1 MKRSICLLLAVLL
14 LAALLAG
21 CAEPPKPTDT
31 NAEATGDSAKNTE
44 TAAQTETAA
53 DTGTEPA
60 ETEPVETEP
69 IETEPARTEPAG
81 SGEDPEEEFAME
93 EFLDQLVK
101 SHPGAGAEEL
111 CRAMLESPYFALF
124 QLESTEFYFPGLDFE
139 YRPER
144 VDEACC
150 VADYVSGSGA
160 VVYFFVPE
168 QDADPVALANELA
181 ENAMPNWVNYDN
193 PLDRVAAGVLGDNN
207 RVFLAMYRSDMK
219 PVEGPVAGK
228 ARDFVEMFH
237 AYLAE
242 NPEADCLELAQYFA
256 AHQRMTG
263 MDTYQVAEGQLVGF
277 GDMERVAEI
286 KGFSDGAI
294 FTPQM
299 SPSTFIGYVFRTEDP
314 EAFMAMLRENAN
326 LNWNICVTA
335 DTVITE
341 ADGNAVLFIMC
352 MEN

>member
-1 MKRSICLLLAVLL
+1 MKRIICLLLAVLL

-21 CAEPPKPTDT
+21 CAETPKPTDT

-193 PLDRVAAGVLGDNN
+193 PLDRVAAGVLGDND

-299 SPSTFIGYVFRTEDP
+299 SPSTFIGYVFRTEEP

-326 LNWNICVTA
+326 LNWNICVAA

-352 MEN
+352 TEN